1 MARSED
7 DQNIRGLL
15 QQLLL
20 GQKHI
25 NARLDQLGTPPSPQY
40 TQVTEQKTFALR
52 LENIT

>member
-7 DQNIRGLL
+7 DQKICGLL

-20 GQKHI
+20 GQKQI
-25 NARLDQLGTPPSPQY
+25 NARLDQLGATLS